1 MAASLEVL
9 PLGGGGR
16 PRRTWPDEVKARI
29 VAETLR
35 PGVTV
40 NEVAARHGLQANH
53 LSSWRSLARTG
64 KLVLPAPEGSV
75 EFAAMIVAI
84 VAAALR
90 VGRLTFWD
98 IGQYEHLK
106 PQQSAWDD
114 FGPLNRLLL
123 LAGQRPDLCGLKVEA
138 AHLAWTGG
146 YSYLHRDVPLYPH
159 TGPGRDAGVYNYV
172 LTSPGASGAGTVVAT
187 EGPYALVRLGAPP
200 CRVDPTWTSRLP

>member
-1 MAASLEVL
+1 MAATLEVL

-75 EFAAMIVAI
+75 EFAAMIVAPSDEGPRCSEAVGPEI
-84 VAAALR
+84 RVGAVTIRLGGVGAGVRWAELVAATAPHGLTGL
-90 VGRLTFWD
+90 VGSSS
-98 IGQYEHLK
+98 G
-106 PQQSAWDD
+106 
-114 FGPLNRLLL
+114 
-123 LAGQRPDLCGLKVEA
+123 V
-138 AHLAWTGG
+138 GG
-146 YSYLHRDVPLYPH
+146 H
-159 TGPGRDAGVYNYV
+159 A
-172 LTSPGASGAGTVVAT
+172 
-187 EGPYALVRLGAPP
+187 
-200 CRVDPTWTSRLP
+200 